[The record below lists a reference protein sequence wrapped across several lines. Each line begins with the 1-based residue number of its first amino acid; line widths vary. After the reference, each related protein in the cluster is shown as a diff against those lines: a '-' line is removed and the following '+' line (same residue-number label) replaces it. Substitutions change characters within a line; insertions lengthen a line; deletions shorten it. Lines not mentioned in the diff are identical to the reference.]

1 MSPSPL
7 YSPSLCLRMLGY
19 RMFGIPV
26 GDGDGWTPLFARAFN
41 DWEIEVVEHF
51 LHKIQAFR
59 VQREEEDRVFW
70 TTSKCGAF
78 SVKSLYFILELGG
91 SSLFPSDSIWRVR
104 VPPKVAFFAWEAS

>member
-26 GDGDGWTPLFARAFN
+26 GDGDGWTPLFAMAFN

-59 VQREEEDRVFW
+59 MQREEED
-70 TTSKCGAF
+70 K
-78 SVKSLYFILELGG
+78 SVLDSIKVWRFLCQV
-91 SSLFPSDSIWRVR
+91 SLFYFGAQRFFF
-104 VPPKVAFFAWEAS
+104 VP